1 MTVAWE
7 SLAAAVHRL
16 PGSVTYQ
23 HRHSLKPRCLRP
35 SSGLQTRERP
45 GPAWPP
51 PRRGGRGVLEPAR
64 TSRPVQRRA
73 AKRRAC
79 LMGNVPH
86 GTPTADCV
94 QGRCCPAA
102 HRAVHQQPLAVQ
114 PVRVCCSA
122 DVDDWMADVSFPE
135 NCCEVSVM
143 SVAMMLLTAARLSTG
158 VAVND
163 VLWCA
168 AFGPGGPV
176 GFDAGAAREGQAGQG
191 ARHRAAR
198 HRLGDDRAAPAV
210 HPLFLAGQARC
221 EKVCPVYST
230 GAPRMSIRE
239 CLFKFEMARPHAAML
254 NSAKGV
260 ALPQGRML
268 RAAKCAADRI
278 FCSAPAGRSL
288 HHARPAVTVHSGI
301 AMN

>member
-1 MTVAWE
+1 
-7 SLAAAVHRL
+7 
-16 PGSVTYQ
+16 
-23 HRHSLKPRCLRP
+23 
-35 SSGLQTRERP
+35 
-45 GPAWPP
+45 
-51 PRRGGRGVLEPAR
+51 
-64 TSRPVQRRA
+64 
-73 AKRRAC
+73 
-79 LMGNVPH
+79 MGNVPH

-135 NCCEVSVM
+135 NYCEVSVM

-191 ARHRAAR
+191 ARHRAGR
-198 HRLGDDRAAPAV
+198 HRFGDDRAAPAV

-221 EKVCPVYST
+221 EKVCPEYST
-230 GAPRMSIRE
+230 GAPGMSIRE
-239 CLFKFEMARPHAAML
+239 CLFKFETARPHAAML

-288 HHARPAVTVHSGI
+288 HHARPAVPVHSGI